1 MSNNHPPSG
10 ATLTIDFAVDGL
22 PCHLT
27 FNLTS
32 AAELA
37 TKLDGA
43 IKAIAAAGGAAPIT
57 PIYRPAPEPVAT
69 AEAPT
74 NIPAEIREAWM
85 KKVPFGKYK
94 GQVLG
99 EQSDKEL
106 QYLAKECRMDDV
118 RSAAKKLIIY
128 RLGE

>member
-1 MSNNHPPSG
+1 MSNNHPPG

-27 FNLTS
+27 FALSS
-32 AAELA
+32 AAELQS
-37 TKLDGA
+37 KLDGA
-43 IKAIAAAGGAAPIT
+43 IKAIAAAGGAAPLT
-57 PIYRPAPEPVAT
+57 PIYRPAPEPVAS
-69 AEAPT
+69 AEAPA
-74 NIPAEIREAWM
+74 NIPPEIREAWV

-106 QYLAKECRMDDV
+106 QYLAKECRMDDIK
-118 RSAAKKLIIY
+118 AAARKLLIY